1 MTVKAMLR
9 PLNWADY
16 DIPHHTQDAL
26 NRYYEDGLM
35 PGGFLTAVLCNDLF
49 RAVATADSWNI
60 HHIKDICMFVYNEM
74 PAKAWG
80 SAERMRAWTEQV
92 TAMKNGTDTTAPKGT
107 HDYV

>member
-9 PLNWADY
+9 PLNWTDY
-16 DIPHHTQDAL
+16 DIPFHTQDAL

-49 RAVATADSWNI
+49 RAVATADQYNI
-60 HHIKDICMFVYNEM
+60 HCIKDICMFVYNEM
-74 PAKAWG
+74 PATAWG
-80 SAERMRAWTEQV
+80 SAERMREWAQRV
-92 TAMKNGTDTTAPKGT
+92 NDMKNGTDTAPKGT